1 MRLGG
6 LPNHAQCNGW
16 GPAQFSTPDWRV
28 LNMSEAL
35 RYVKGLA
42 LSRSA
47 FSRQRKGIWGWVKTF
62 QGEINHPC
70 ERIRPQSRLETADR
84 QQMRYGLGARRP
96 VVSPSR
102 WTQRPPKST
111 PQ

>member
-6 LPNHAQCNGW
+6 LPNRAQCNGW
-16 GPAQFSTPDWRV
+16 GPAQISTPDWRV

-47 FSRQRKGIWGWVKTF
+47 LSPTTKGYMGMGKNVSRG
-62 QGEINHPC
+62 
-70 ERIRPQSRLETADR
+70 D
-84 QQMRYGLGARRP
+84 
-96 VVSPSR
+96 
-102 WTQRPPKST
+102 
-111 PQ
+111 